1 LTEEI
6 VQLRRHE
13 SSRLSSLSR
22 VQSMKQLRR
31 VLPSAL
37 YTLLQFCLP
46 FTV

>member
-1 LTEEI
+1 
-6 VQLRRHE
+6 
-13 SSRLSSLSR
+13 